1 VVDRVE
7 DVDHGSSADV
17 GDVEEP
23 VTTSRYR
30 VARMDCA
37 AEEQLVR
44 MRLAEVAE
52 VDRVAVDL
60 TRRQVVVEHRLGS
73 DAVTAAL
80 ASLGLDTE
88 LLDTR
93 DADAGDVSS
102 PGHDTTR
109 ETVDRA
115 DPRRERRGLWIA
127 LAINVAFFVG
137 EMTFGILSR
146 SMGLIADA
154 VDMGADASV
163 YALSLV
169 AVGTSV
175 ARKKRLARASG
186 YLQFGL
192 ATAGLVEVLR
202 RFVTD
207 AGPPDSSTMIV
218 VASLALLGNVTT
230 LLVLHRI
237 RTGEAHMQASW
248 IFTTNDVK
256 ANALVIV
263 AAIAVGVTD
272 SAVPDLVAGAVIFV
286 IVANGARQILRLS
299 R

>member
-1 VVDRVE
+1 MVDRVE

-60 TRRQVVVEHRLGS
+60 ARRQVVVEHRLGS

-88 LLDTR
+88 LLDTG
-93 DADAGDVSS
+93 DADAGDVNS

-109 ETVDRA
+109 ETVNRA

-169 AVGTSV
+169 AVGTSA
-175 ARKKRLARASG
+175 ARKKSLARASG

-202 RFVTD
+202 RFATD
-207 AGPPDSSTMIV
+207 AGPPDSSTMVV
-218 VASLALLGNVTT
+218 VASLALVGNVTT

-272 SAVPDLVAGAVIFV
+272 SAVPDLMAGAVIFV